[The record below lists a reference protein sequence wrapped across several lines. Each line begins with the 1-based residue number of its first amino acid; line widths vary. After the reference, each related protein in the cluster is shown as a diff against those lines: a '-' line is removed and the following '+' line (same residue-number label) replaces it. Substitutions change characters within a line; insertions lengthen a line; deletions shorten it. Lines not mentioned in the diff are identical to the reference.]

1 MALNY
6 AAVALE
12 HREVLLR
19 DKPRAMLQA
28 SGKGTV
34 PVLVLPGGRVIDESA
49 DVMRWALAQRDE
61 DHWWRDGLEYE
72 TRALLEENDQVFKKH
87 LDLYKYADRH
97 PRHPQAYYR
106 TAAEIFLHQLETK
119 LAAKR
124 YLLDDHLTFID
135 VAIFPFVR
143 QFAFVD
149 KPWFEQAPYPA
160 LQSWLQSFLDSK
172 LFSDVMEKFPVWRE
186 DQHND

>member
-1 MALNY
+1 MALKY
-6 AAVALE
+6 AGVALE

-34 PVLVLPGGRVIDESA
+34 PVLVLPDGRVIDESA
-49 DVMRWALAQRDE
+49 DVMRWALAQRDT
-61 DHWWRDGLEYE
+61 HRWWRDSLEHE
-72 TRALLEENDQVFKKH
+72 SRALLEENDLVFKIH

-97 PRHPQAYYR
+97 PRHPQTYYR
-106 TAAEIFLHQLETK
+106 ATAETFLQQLETM
-119 LAAKR
+119 LATRR

-149 KPWFEQAPYPA
+149 KPWFDQAPYPA
-160 LQSWLQSFLDSK
+160 LQSWLQSFLDSD
-172 LFSDVMEKFPVWRE
+172 LFSGVMEKLPVWRE
-186 DQHND
+186 GQQYD